1 MKKLLFFW
9 HELKSTFW
17 FIPVLIILASILLAL
32 ALGYADSHLE
42 VPKNGIGRYVF
53 VGSVESA
60 RVVLSTVSAAMI
72 GVAGTVFS
80 ITLVALTLASSQF
93 GPRLIKN
100 FMYIRVNQV
109 VLGSYVSTYVYCLLV
124 LNTIKGNEEYTFIP
138 YISILFALVIAVV
151 NILLLIVFIHRTAVS
166 IQADKVIADISHSL
180 GKSVRV
186 LFPEKMG
193 TEADTE
199 EEVEVQASDVE
210 ESYRESTPILSP
222 DSGYL
227 QYIDSQSLIDLAD
240 RLSVLVKIRF
250 KPGDYLVADESLCV
264 VYSNE
269 KLKKE
274 DIDLFQSQFIIG
286 SVRTSQQDAEY
297 AIHQMVEIAAK
308 ALSPGVNDPYTA
320 IACIDNLTATL
331 TYLSGIKFP
340 SRYRYGESG
349 NLRVVAEVLTFEG
362 MLDAAFNQIR
372 QYAKGN
378 PSVVIRLMESLITI
392 DKFAG
397 KRAHKTVIK
406 KHARMVL
413 NMARRSFEE
422 ENDLKDLEERS
433 KVLV

>member
-42 VPKNGIGRYVF
+42 VPKNGIGRYLF

-227 QYIDSQSLIDLAD
+227 QDIDSQSLIDLAD

-250 KPGDYLVADESLCV
+250 RPGD
-264 VYSNE
+264 
-269 KLKKE
+269 
-274 DIDLFQSQFIIG
+274 
-286 SVRTSQQDAEY
+286 
-297 AIHQMVEIAAK
+297 
-308 ALSPGVNDPYTA
+308 
-320 IACIDNLTATL
+320 
-331 TYLSGIKFP
+331 
-340 SRYRYGESG
+340 
-349 NLRVVAEVLTFEG
+349 
-362 MLDAAFNQIR
+362 
-372 QYAKGN
+372 
-378 PSVVIRLMESLITI
+378 
-392 DKFAG
+392 
-397 KRAHKTVIK
+397 
-406 KHARMVL
+406 
-413 NMARRSFEE
+413 
-422 ENDLKDLEERS
+422 
-433 KVLV
+433 